1 MKIELFS
8 FRLQRQEK
16 IDTIRKAEAQRSITQ
31 FAHAAQPA
39 HQMVEEIAMIT
50 PVMVAVALTMIV
62 TSFLSGIF
70 GMAGGMILM
79 GVLLALLPLPEAMML
94 HGVTQLTSNG
104 WRAALWVRHVR
115 WRSLLPYLAG
125 GVVALWLWSLTR
137 YVPSKPAA
145 LLLLGGMPF
154 ALRLVPKDL
163 KPNPESPLQCVL
175 YGAGCI
181 MLILITGIA
190 GPLLN
195 MFFLGGKDFD
205 RKEIVAT
212 SAACQVFGHLAK
224 LFYFGSV
231 IDQAAGINPVMAL
244 LAIAVTI
251 AGSTLAARV
260 LEKMSDAQFRTWT
273 HRIITGV
280 AGYYVVQG
288 SYLLVVAKTGLS
300 LGF

>member
-1 MKIELFS
+1 MLA
-8 FRLQRQEK
+8 L
-16 IDTIRKAEAQRSITQ
+16 T
-31 FAHAAQPA
+31 
-39 HQMVEEIAMIT
+39 MIAIG
-50 PVMVAVALTMIV
+50 LTMIV

-94 HGVTQLTSNG
+94 HGLTQLTSNG
-104 WRAALWVRHVR
+104 WRAALWIRHVR
-115 WRSLLPYLAG
+115 WRSFVPFIAG
-125 GVVALWLWSLTR
+125 GLVALWLWALTR
-137 YVPSKPAA
+137 YVPSKPTA

-154 ALRLVPKDL
+154 VLRLVPKDL

-175 YGAGCI
+175 YGAACT
-181 MLILITGIA
+181 MMNLLTGIA

-195 MFFLGGKDFD
+195 QFYLGGKNFD
-205 RKEIVAT
+205 RREIVAT
-212 SAACQVFGHLAK
+212 SAACQVFGHAAK
-224 LFYFGSV
+224 LFYFGRM
-231 IDQAAGINPVMAL
+231 IDQAATVDPRMAV

-260 LEKMSDAQFRTWT
+260 LEKMSDVQFRTWT

-280 AGYYVVQG
+280 ASYYLVQG

>member
-1 MKIELFS
+1 
-8 FRLQRQEK
+8 
-16 IDTIRKAEAQRSITQ
+16 
-31 FAHAAQPA
+31 
-39 HQMVEEIAMIT
+39 MIT
-50 PVMVAVALTMIV
+50 PTIVAVCLTMLV
-62 TSFLSGIF
+62 TSFLSGVF

-94 HGVTQLTSNG
+94 HGLTQLTSNG
-104 WRAALWVRHVR
+104 WRAALWIKHVR
-115 WRSLLPYLAG
+115 WRSFAFFIAG

-154 ALRLVPKDL
+154 ALRLMPKGL
-163 KPNPESPLQCVL
+163 KPNPASALQCVL
-175 YGAGCI
+175 YGMGCI
-181 MLILITGIA
+181 MMNLLTGIA

-195 MFFLGGKDFD
+195 QFYLGGKNFD

-212 SAACQVFGHLAK
+212 SAACQVFGHAAK
-224 LFYFGSV
+224 LAYFGGV
-231 IDQAAGINPVMAL
+231 IDQTASIDPRIGA
-244 LAIAVTI
+244 LAIVITI

-260 LEKMSDAQFRTWT
+260 LEKMSDVQFRTWT

-280 AGYYVVQG
+280 AGYFVVQG
-288 SYLLVVAKTGLS
+288 SYLLIAAKTGLS